1 MRNVVDSI
9 ILKTEHK
16 DNVCIM
22 ELDLNQEPLD
32 PTHASADGF
41 DSLLEELESAHEHV
55 QDRIRHLEVITS
67 RARQRQRW
75 PPVHTPI
82 QITNFTAQA
91 GEPADAQDEGLE
103 RREVEER
110 VVESGKGCKRKDAHL
125 IAKALGIETDAS
137 KEGGS
142 TGNFFD
148 CHICLDMARDPVLTC
163 CGHLFCWPCFYQ
175 LAYVYSNVKECPA
188 CKGEVT
194 ETGIIPIY
202 GNASA
207 SGNCELGLKGAGLRV
222 PPRPVAP
229 RIESF
234 RQQLISQGASSSVIQ
249 SIRRFNYLIA
259 GLGSRVQS
267 QSPIALSVTDR
278 NNGLLTQYHLHNVND
293 HSAGSS
299 PISSLL
305 VQGAAS
311 FSSLSSALNSAMDS
325 AERLVEDLELY
336 IHDRQ
341 VGGEQ
346 LNLPDIN
353 RNPTDIGNV
362 AATSS
367 TVAASTFPL
376 SWDFNDTAD
385 IGSEIQTID
394 SNIQTET
401 APLDPSSSH
410 SRSTRVSSRQVS
422 NDRRRRRAR

>member
-1 MRNVVDSI
+1 
-9 ILKTEHK
+9 
-16 DNVCIM
+16 M

-32 PTHASADGF
+32 PPHASADGF

-55 QDRIRHLEVITS
+55 QDRIRRLEVITS

-82 QITNFTAQA
+82 QITNFTGQA
-91 GEPADAQDEGLE
+91 AEPADAQDEGME
-103 RREVEER
+103 HQEVEES
-110 VVESGKGCKRKDAHL
+110 VVESGKGCKRKGAHL

-137 KEGGS
+137 KEEGS

-148 CHICLDMARDPVLTC
+148 CNICFDMARDPVLTC

-175 LAYVYSNVKECPA
+175 LAYVYSNAKECPV

-207 SGNCELGLKGAGLRV
+207 SANCELGLKGAGLRV

-249 SIRRFNYLIA
+249 SIRRFNYLIG
-259 GLGSRVQS
+259 GLGARVQS
-267 QSPIALSVTDR
+267 QSPIAGSASDR
-278 NNGLLTQYHLHNVND
+278 NNSLLTQYRLQNVND
-293 HSAGSS
+293 RGTGSS

-336 IHDRQ
+336 IHDHQ
-341 VGGEQ
+341 VGGSGQ
-346 LNLPDIN
+346 LNLRDVN
-353 RNPTDIGNV
+353 RHSTDNGNV
-362 AATSS
+362 AAAGSS
-367 TVAASTFPL
+367 VAASTFPF
-376 SWDFNDTAD
+376 SRDFNATAD
-385 IGSEIQTID
+385 IGSEIQTTD

-401 APLDPSSSH
+401 APFDPSSSH
-410 SRSTRVSSRQVS
+410 SISTRVSTSRRVS
-422 NDRRRRRAR
+422 NERRRRRAR